1 MTRAIAFLKENS
13 TTTVGAY
20 PAPRRAAMATKD
32 TVTVRIPSEGRAV
45 AWSDGVFAGD
55 PELVADATALANAE
69 IDIEVAPP
77 GGFAKA
83 GSRTRQ
89 AAMVAMLGATYGRG
103 LVVEQDPTLWEGI
116 IDLTEGEGV
125 IH

>member
-1 MTRAIAFLKENS
+1 
-13 TTTVGAY
+13 
-20 PAPRRAAMATKD
+20 MATKD

-45 AWSDGVFAGD
+45 AWSGGVFAGD

-69 IDIEVAPP
+69 VDIEVAPP
-77 GGFAKA
+77 GGLAKA
-83 GSRTRQ
+83 GSGTRQ
-89 AAMVAMLGATYGRG
+89 AAMVAMLGAAHGRG

-116 IDLTEGEGV
+116 TDLTEGDGV